1 MKKIISIVLTVLLV
15 LSLCACSI
23 EIEKN
28 TKATESA
35 TTESKESKTTEE
47 TKETQESKETKETTK
62 ETETA
67 KETEKPTKE
76 TKETETTKETKK
88 ETETTTEETTVQ
100 DYATWVKTEVVN
112 TADAAQI
119 FKITGYNDAGEK
131 QWEYQTHKRY
141 VAQFDSFRGFG
152 VANNC
157 YVFNDAGNITAVSMK
172 DGTVAWVNSD
182 FGGMGAT
189 FEWLNGKFYICG
201 YDTPDLFVI
210 DWSGKTIAKIDKL
223 TGGEYFWGRLETI
236 ENGKLRYHYDGP
248 GEGAT
253 ILVDP
258 NNYSYVF
265 K

>member
-67 KETEKPTKE
+67 KETEKP

-157 YVFNDAGNITAVSMK
+157 YVFNDAGNVTAVSMK

-189 FEWLNGKFYICG
+189 FEWLDGKFYICG
-201 YDTPDLFVI
+201 YDTPDLFVV
-210 DWSGKTIAKIDKL
+210 DWSGKTIARINEI

-248 GEGAT
+248 GAGAT

-258 NNYSYVF
+258 KNYSYVF